1 MTATTDQNQGLVE
14 QEYKYGFI
22 SDIEADAVPAG
33 LNEDI
38 IRLIS
43 TKKGEPEF
51 MLAFRLKAYRHWLT
65 MSEPTWHNLHY
76 GPIDYQSIVYYSA
89 PRPPEKRVHQLEEL
103 ECGMSSMIDVAL
115 PVVLSAQVARID
127 AGYVKTKNRQ
137 GEHRWFPLRRLAAC
151 WVDDDEITM
160 FVLANDLKEKGMLY
174 LA

>member
-1 MTATTDQNQGLVE
+1 MIVLYKNGVGLPWPAGLVE
-14 QEYKYGFI
+14 HALEQGW
-22 SDIEADAVPAG
+22 S
-33 LNEDI
+33 
-38 IRLIS
+38 
-43 TKKGEPEF
+43 
-51 MLAFRLKAYRHWLT
+51 
-65 MSEPTWHNLHY
+65 
-76 GPIDYQSIVYYSA
+76 
-89 PRPPEKRVHQLEEL
+89 RPPEKPVRHLEEL

-160 FVLANDLKEKGMLY
+160 FVLAEDLKAKGMSY